1 MPLCWDGRPGPG
13 NSMKGR
19 RWEGLGDTKETIINL
34 LESTNRPGIEKVIE
48 YLNNSD
54 FFTAPA
60 STKYHSSFEGGLAE
74 HSFAV
79 YVALKEKVSYMYGDW
94 LSKDTIIIT
103 ALLHDICKIN
113 FYKKEKKNVKKGT
126 KINDWGKEVAN
137 WVEEEVWTVDDSE
150 PMGHGEKSLWIL
162 SKMIELTDQ
171 EAYLIRYHMGFTE
184 PKENY
189 MHLNNAL
196 NKYPEIILLHTA
208 DLEASYLVERREKK

>member
-1 MPLCWDGRPGPG
+1 M
-13 NSMKGR
+13 NN
-19 RWEGLGDTKETIINL
+19 TKETIINL
-34 LESTNRPGIEKVIE
+34 LENTKRPGIEKVIE
-48 YLNNSD
+48 YLNSSD

-74 HSFAV
+74 HSWEV
-79 YVALKEKVSYMYGDW
+79 CRILNRKNEEYGNK
-94 LSKDTIIIT
+94 LSDSTIIIT
-103 ALLHDICKIN
+103 ALLHDVCKIN
-113 FYKKEKKNVKKGT
+113 FYKKEKKNVKKGA

-137 WVEEEVWTVDDSE
+137 WVEEEVWTVEDSE

-162 SKMIELTDQ
+162 SKMIDLTDQ

-196 NKYPEIILLHTA
+196 NKYPEIVLLHTA
-208 DLEASYLVERREKK
+208 DLEASYLVEGREKK

>member
-1 MPLCWDGRPGPG
+1 LS
-13 NSMKGR
+13 N
-19 RWEGLGDTKETIINL
+19 TKETIINL
-34 LESTNRPGIEKVIE
+34 LESTKRPGIEKVIE

-74 HSFAV
+74 HSLAV
-79 YVALKEKVSYMYGDW
+79 RNGLKKKNELFGGI
-94 LSKDTIIIT
+94 LHEDTIDIT
-103 ALLHDICKIN
+103 SLLHDVCKIN

-137 WVEEEVWTVDDSE
+137 WVEEEVYAVADTE

-162 SKMIELTDQ
+162 SKMIDLTDQ

-196 NKYPEIILLHTA
+196 SKYPEIILLHTA
-208 DLEASYLVERREKK
+208 DLEATYLVERREKN